1 MIYIKKLYLIT
12 FIFVFIIVLFN
23 FSEPQ
28 AVASFFENP
37 KYVYVLG
44 DVVGIKANT
53 DGVLV
58 LDSEKDIEYIDKLK
72 QGDNILYIEDQKIS
86 SSQEVY
92 NILNKLKK
100 DIVDITFERDGK
112 IITKSI
118 KTKKTN
124 QGYKLGFWVRDK
136 ISGIGTMTLY
146 DPEEDLFYAIGHPIY
161 DLDTQKI
168 LKIKEGYICNL
179 SNLKILKGS
188 KKKIGQIKGDFEAKK
203 KIGSFYKNFE
213 YGIKGSFSK
222 NLLDTY
228 KKQKLQ
234 IADFN
239 DIKLGKAKILFKPSS
254 NKIKYYDILI
264 SNIDKQSKILEI
276 EIIDKELINYTGG
289 IIQGMSGTPIIQNN
303 KLIGS
308 IAYVLKN
315 NPKKGFGIYI
325 GEMVR

>member
-1 MIYIKKLYLIT
+1 M
-12 FIFVFIIVLFN
+12 
-23 FSEPQ
+23 
-28 AVASFFENP
+28 
-37 KYVYVLG
+37 
-44 DVVGIKANT
+44 
-53 DGVLV
+53 
-58 LDSEKDIEYIDKLK
+58 
-72 QGDNILYIEDQKIS
+72 
-86 SSQEVY
+86 
-92 NILNKLKK
+92 
-100 DIVDITFERDGK
+100 
-112 IITKSI
+112 
-118 KTKKTN
+118 
-124 QGYKLGFWVRDK
+124 
-136 ISGIGTMTLY
+136 
-146 DPEEDLFYAIGHPIY
+146 
-161 DLDTQKI
+161 
-168 LKIKEGYICNL
+168 
-179 SNLKILKGS
+179 
-188 KKKIGQIKGDFEAKK
+188 
-203 KIGSFYKNFE
+203 
-213 YGIKGSFSK
+213 
-222 NLLDTY
+222 LDTY